1 MSSTTARDIL
11 DERVTAFEGTMSVDN
26 AIESI
31 RDSTTGSEHTVYYA
45 FVLDSDG
52 KLEGVVSLRELLNAD
67 DDEQVADVATD
78 AVVFVNVSDPIDQ
91 VGKVFARNKYMAL
104 PVVNDDEELL
114 GLIHSNSVIEA
125 LDERGSKEVLRET
138 IRDVEYDPGEESA
151 YECFSCGTIV
161 TAVDNPGA
169 CPNCGDSLRNR
180 QTPIE

>member
-1 MSSTTARDIL
+1 MSVTTARDIL
-11 DERVTAFEGTMSVDN
+11 DERVTAFEATMSVDN

-31 RDSTTGSEHTVYYA
+31 RNSTTGSEHTVYYA
-45 FVLDSDG
+45 YVLGSDG

-67 DDEQVADVATD
+67 DDDQVSEIATD
-78 AVVFVNVSDPIDQ
+78 DVVSVDVSDPIDQ
-91 VGKVFARNKYMAL
+91 VGKVFAHNKYTAL
-104 PVVNDDEELL
+104 PVINDDEQLL
-114 GLIHSNSVIEA
+114 GLVHSSSVIEA
-125 LDERGSKEVLRET
+125 LDERTSKEVLRET

-180 QTPIE
+180 QMPIE